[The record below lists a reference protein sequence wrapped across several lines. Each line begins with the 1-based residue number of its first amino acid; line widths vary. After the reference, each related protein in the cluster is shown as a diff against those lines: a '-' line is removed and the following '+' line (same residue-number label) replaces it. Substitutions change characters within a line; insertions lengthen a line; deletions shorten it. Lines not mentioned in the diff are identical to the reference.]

1 MAKQADYDAEKRER
15 VWVGKGTMHEGDLV
29 EGKFA
34 DTYRPFVPKCGF
46 G

>member
-1 MAKQADYDAEKRER
+1 MAKQANYHAEERER
-15 VWVGKGTMHEGDLV
+15 VGNRTMHEGDFV

-34 DTYRPFVPKCGF
+34 DTYRLFVPKCGF